1 MSKISTLI
9 CKILPFPVNVG
20 PHLVAKQPEHF
31 EAFVYNDSIA
41 PSAFDTHN
49 PAKLSVDIA
58 TQILV
63 MKNPNMIKAWCS
75 SRDKRQGPCDLVMR
89 HWSLDSQTQLAF
101 ASKPLTE
108 DSARQVLDSNSFVDS
123 SKLVAA
129 ARASYHAIWSWL
141 KREPVGLSDDEW
153 VSAFEL
159 AASKSITP
167 LGDDVQATLHQRPH
181 LAQRLLDSEDD
192 GVATAACAAVPWVDA
207 AAALTR
213 IKSIKGPRFKSEA
226 LCLLLDHPSL
236 PTAVR
241 EDGFAYAT
249 EQKLLVELYRYGCP
263 SPGSAL
269 AVGVPLNELT
279 DPLMVELISSRPI
292 AQHPARMHQ
301 MAQMCGSA
309 AAGVQLLER
318 FSELPHRVG
327 NFLPS
332 LARGPL
338 ALAHRCSVMAVG
350 HPLRD
355 MQNEMQSRK
364 ERLETQTAIAAL
376 TEPVQTTEPYGYMR
390 RQRRYYG
397 GNGTVLPTV
406 DDLLDA
412 PLGELAGL
420 IGGYSAHEDAASLLT
435 GALTERLG
443 DGSTD
448 ESLSKWEQ
456 FIMLLSKT
464 GDTVKIRQVA
474 TSAARLG

>member
-9 CKILPFPVNVG
+9 CKILTFPENVG
-20 PHLVAKQPEHF
+20 PHLVTKLPELF
-31 EAFVYNDSIA
+31 DSLVYNESIA
-41 PSAFDTHN
+41 PTAFDEKN
-49 PAKLSVDIA
+49 PAKLSVDLA

-108 DSARQVLDSNSFVDS
+108 DSARQVLDSNSFLDS

-129 ARASYHAIWSWL
+129 ARATYHSVWSWL

-153 VSAFEL
+153 LSAFNH

-167 LGDDVQATLHQRPH
+167 LGDEVQATLHQRPH
-181 LAQRLLDSEDD
+181 LAQRLIDSEDD
-192 GVATAACAAVPWVDA
+192 GVAAAACAAVPWIDA
-207 AAALTR
+207 AAALVR
-213 IKSIKGPRFKSEA
+213 IKSMKSTKIKTEA

-236 PTAVR
+236 PASVR
-241 EDGFAYAT
+241 EDGFMYAI
-249 EQKLLVELYRYGCP
+249 ENKFLVDLYRYGCP
-263 SPGSAL
+263 SPGSAF

-279 DPLMVELISSRPI
+279 DPLQVELISSRPV
-292 AQHPARMHQ
+292 AQHPARLHQ
-301 MAQMCGSA
+301 LVQMCGSS
-309 AAGVQLLER
+309 AAGIQLLER
-318 FSELPHRVG
+318 FSELPHRAG

-332 LARGPL
+332 IARGPL
-338 ALAHRCSVMAVG
+338 ALAHRCAVLAG
-350 HPLRD
+350 HYPLR
-355 MQNEMQSRK
+355 EMQAELQARK
-364 ERLETQTAIAAL
+364 ERVEAQDAITAL

-390 RQRRYYG
+390 NRRRYYG
-397 GNGTVLPTV
+397 GSAAALPTV
-406 DDLLDA
+406 DELLDS
-412 PLGELAGL
+412 PLGELPGL
-420 IGGYSAHEDAASLLT
+420 ISGYSSHEDAPTVLA
-435 GALTERLG
+435 GALSERLG
-443 DGSTD
+443 DGSTA

-456 FIMLLSKT
+456 FIMLLAKT